1 MEILMEWGPIV
12 AMMFVGLYVT
22 VARPLVQKMAA
33 NPKQDGWDTALATMQ
48 KLDPYVDKLKAWADP
63 NSDEVP
69 PTPSNPEGKA

>member
-1 MEILMEWGPIV
+1 MEILTEWGPLV

-22 VARPLVQKMAA
+22 LARPLVQKMAA
-33 NPKQDGWDTALATMQ
+33 NPKQDGWDDALATMQ
-48 KLDPYVDKLKAWADP
+48 KIDPYVDKLKAWADP